1 MGQFLLSPEEQVR
14 QVVATLAIENLY
26 PSEEMIKTG
35 LEIAKGNV
43 DVEDVIKELN
53 KKYGKTK

>member
-35 LEIAKGNV
+35 LEIAKGTV
-43 DVEDVIKELN
+43 DVEDAIEEIKR
-53 KKYGKTK
+53 KYDRS